1 MFERIKDKISNMKSP
16 ESIKNDIES
25 DIIEIGDIGV
35 RNALEM
41 NRAPTEMAIDRLDS
55 IRLKGEEKNMTFASI
70 LASRQI
76 DRIMEAKSEW

>member
-1 MFERIKDKISNMKSP
+1 MKSP

-55 IRLKGEEKNMTFASI
+55 IRLKG
-70 LASRQI
+70 
-76 DRIMEAKSEW
+76 